1 MSLPKELLDALKQD
15 KKMLAKKL
23 RELKDKLSET
33 LKSSDKNAKDNTKDI
48 VGAVKATIEPEGT
61 TTAFDSIIAQGKL
74 AEEDVKIKQEAVELE
89 KNLAASRK
97 SLSADEI
104 AATEEHIALLKSDK
118 LGSLEAKKEARRMSE
133 ESNDALRSIAENQSD
148 LIKEFK
154 SGFSELRGEGIGG
167 LVKML
172 LVGIPAL
179 LGGIVA
185 GVAAQITAVL
195 SKFKSFALI
204 FTKIGKFFAPMLSAL
219 SGGAG
224 AIGGFLKALPMIGK
238 FFQGLFIYASKAFAL
253 GKTISA
259 LAGPIGLAITIITG
273 LIGGIRG
280 AFKGFK
286 EDGIIG
292 MFREGII
299 GVFNALI
306 GGLVKMVGSLI
317 GGIFKLLGFE
327 KIGEGIKNGFSDF
340 IDGIVGIFRGTFN
353 MIAGLLT
360 LDFARVKEGI
370 GQLLDGV
377 INGLMGIVKGIGGI
391 ILGAFLLIP
400 KLIFGYLKFVYITLP
415 LKIIEFIG
423 AAVGFIIEAFKAA
436 FEGIKFVIFK
446 LPGLLIDKVTAFFT
460 SMVESI
466 GDAFS
471 SAFDFVKRIGAASKA
486 ALKAALPGG
495 ESPKEAFMRVM
506 GGEGGEKEEKENLK
520 KMQTSPA
527 EKIKEKFKEKFLP
540 KIKPKQKE
548 TAADFET
555 RMMSTVNGDTPPM
568 ATVNGDTPPMAMAA
582 TETGVQSF
590 SSEGLSSDTDVAGT
604 ELKKPVEDNSLFGKI
619 KGIGNMM
626 KDIVSAPF
634 KLLGKVKD
642 SVLGMAGEGVDK
654 VKGIA
659 GGFKAGFKKL
669 FGIGGGGGMTP
680 VLGGKNTS
688 GDAKVDYKTALRKNL
703 KTEAELKSFEGGLEE
718 GKDFTMV
725 ERALRPGE
733 SISFD
738 PVTYEQ
744 ETPMERKYA
753 NPETENK
760 LKQLENANRAAG
772 RNVNEREKD
781 MLVQEGALRPQLRN
795 SRNGKTI
802 QFART
807 RYQQRKGIDASSF
820 DRGLKGDIAKNIL
833 NDESIVANPQSPA
846 ASIAAAPKKSLFTN
860 LLKKAGNFA
869 KKAASFT
876 PPGLLL
882 KGASKLRG
890 AELKTSPK
898 EKFKELFLGGGGGRS
913 GPELSMSQKENAEL
927 KGESKDVGVGAV
939 IAPNTVNNSKSSVSN
954 TTIAAPA
961 HIDKTQNL
969 FGATALSW

>member
-15 KKMLAKKL
+15 KKMLAKKFG
-23 RELKDKLSET
+23 ELKAKLSET

-48 VGAVKATIEPEGT
+48 VNAVKEGNNNT
-61 TTAFDSIIAQGKL
+61 NQSTAFDSIIAQGKL
-74 AEEDVKIKQEAVELE
+74 AEEDVKIKEEALELE
-89 KNLAASRK
+89 KNLAAARK

-104 AATEEHIALLKSDK
+104 AATEEQIALLKSGK
-118 LGSLEAKKEARRMSE
+118 LKTLEQKKEAREMAGE
-133 ESNDALRSIAENQSD
+133 TKDALNNIAKNQFD

-154 SGFSELRGEGIGG
+154 TGFGELRGEGIGG

-185 GVAAQITAVL
+185 GVAAQIIAVL

-204 FTKIGKFFAPMLSAL
+204 FTKIGGFFAPMLSAL

-238 FFQGLFIYASKAFAL
+238 FFEGLFIYASKAFAL
-253 GKTISA
+253 GKTIST

-280 AFKGFK
+280 AFRGFK

-527 EKIKEKFKEKFLP
+527 EKIKEKFLP

-555 RMMSTVNGDTPPM
+555 RMMS
-568 ATVNGDTPPMAMAA
+568 TVNGDTPPMAMAA

-590 SSEGLSSDTDVAGT
+590 SSEGLSSDTDVVGT

-688 GDAKVDYKTALRKNL
+688 GDAKVDYKTALRENL

-738 PVTYEQ
+738 PDTFEQ

-760 LKQLENANRAAG
+760 VKQLENANRAAG

-795 SRNGKTI
+795 SLNRKTM
-802 QFART
+802 QMARI
-807 RYQQRKGIDASSF
+807 RYQRSKGIDASSF
-820 DRGLKGDIAKNIL
+820 DRKLQGKIAKDVL